1 VVSRICFVC
10 SGIGFS
16 DGLTFGDHDAEVCDM
31 ANLVRRVWDHVWL
44 WIDWHG
50 RITTVVLILI
60 SLGGTV
66 LVNRALVIWS
76 QVSGVYLW
84 VISLLAFAIFLST
97 LALAGSKL
105 HPRPDP
111 TPETSTHTAAAD
123 QLIPAVN
130 VQLTP
135 SEGPSDRMLLA
146 VKNLG
151 TKQQFSAQCRLLTRR
166 NDRNKMR
173 LITFD
178 LGWDNRDGR
187 EVSLAMGESC
197 NLLIA
202 TAKKEQDMERVDLW
216 EFSKLE
222 SAEWSR
228 WHHGDKL
235 PEYDLEVTVFGD
247 QCTTPYAEQFTLRAG
262 KAALEMFK
270 ITEPVAVSTGSEFA
284 IVVEHCL
291 VQECTYDHLAE
302 MMNDSI
308 IRVGSTHLVA
318 LVDFITTEWRIV
330 NLRAKITYCDS
341 KARPCQSVDIAP
353 WKDFIGLDAEMEV
366 GQGAKL
372 VVALS
377 DQDGN
382 VFCPQRV
389 QEAGGYLKLFQ
400 QVELK
405 KGRGYASIRLNYEIQ
420 GIKATQSFFFSM
432 FLGKGLKIERIAA
445 MPHAA

>member
-1 VVSRICFVC
+1 MAVSFETDLAIAGLVAAVFAILVATGVTIAMDARTKGEFWFAAGCFVF
-10 SGIGFS
+10 SAIMLVATIVLWGVTTETGLIKRVIVTGLLFASVGIGMVEAVRWTRARHFRANRTEHKATPTS
-16 DGLTFGDHDAEVCDM
+16 DSFP
-31 ANLVRRVWDHVWL
+31 
-44 WIDWHG
+44 
-50 RITTVVLILI
+50 
-60 SLGGTV
+60 
-66 LVNRALVIWS
+66 
-76 QVSGVYLW
+76 Q
-84 VISLLAFAIFLST
+84 
-97 LALAGSKL
+97 K
-105 HPRPDP
+105 
-111 TPETSTHTAAAD
+111 
-123 QLIPAVN
+123 VN
-130 VQLTP
+130 VELKP
-135 SEGPSDRMLLA
+135 SSGPSAHMLLE

-151 TKQQFSAQCRLLTRR
+151 SKDNFRAQCQLLARR

-187 EVSLAMGESC
+187 EVSLATGESC

-247 QCTTPYAEQFTLRAG
+247 QCITPYAEQFTLRAG

-341 KARPCQSVDIAP
+341 KARPYQSVDIAP

-377 DQDGN
+377 DHDGN